1 MQTLQKL
8 FVLLVLIGAIASCS
22 DEKKNPVNPT
32 PTDTTG
38 ISGNQ
43 EGLLKAGTYRV
54 TGDIVVPEGKT
65 WTLEA
70 GVTLLFQGD
79 GQTVATS
86 PEIRVLGSFRSL
98 GTKDKPVV
106 LTVPANLATIEN
118 YDRGYWGGIQA
129 FETSPELTIKWT
141 KITHVGG
148 PAGPNS
154 YVGVYEDGDPRY
166 AVVYNNV
173 NGNVVIE
180 DSYISGTSDDAVRF
194 LGGKCSFSRN
204 IVEMQGSTGGECVNI
219 KSGVIG
225 VIAYNLFIGSAT
237 NGAKTSNSG
246 GSTVQCNVDI
256 YNNTF
261 VNCGYR
267 RTKAGR
273 GGSINIEAGARGQI
287 YNNLIVNCRYG
298 LRLVSGSDLPDTAN
312 TKYGNNF
319 FYGAFPSLVAD
330 FLAATPGSVSVK
342 QPSDILSLTP
352 GANDPM
358 FVNYNVTAFTEDQ
371 LRTSFS
377 PFAAINTYSSYN
389 FRLKTGSPAIGKG
402 RTNFTPV
409 LTTIPNGTIEG
420 PSADIGCYSTDGK
433 GLKY

>member
-1 MQTLQKL
+1 MQTMQKL
-8 FVLLVLIGAIASCS
+8 FILLALIVAMASCS
-22 DEKKNPVNPT
+22 DDKKNPITPT

-43 EGLLKAGTYRV
+43 EGVLKAGTYKV

-86 PEIRVLGSFRSL
+86 PEIRVQGTFRSL
-98 GTKDKPVV
+98 GTQAKPVT
-106 LTVPANLATIEN
+106 LTVPASLATVEN
-118 YDRGYWGGIQA
+118 YDRGFWGGIQA
-129 FETSPELTIKWT
+129 FETSPEVIIKWT

-154 YVGVYEDGDPRY
+154 YVGVYDDGDPRY
-166 AVVYNNV
+166 ALVYNNV
-173 NGNVVIE
+173 NGSVVVE

-225 VIAYNLFIGSAT
+225 VVAYNLFIGAAT

-246 GSTVQCNVDI
+246 GKTIQCNVDI

-261 VNCGYR
+261 VNCGFR

-273 GGSINIEAGARGQI
+273 GGSINIEGGARGQI

-298 LRLVSGSDLPDTAN
+298 LRLVSGTDLPDTLN
-312 TKYGNNF
+312 TKYGNNC
-319 FYGAFPSLVAD
+319 FYGSYKSFVDD

-342 QPSDILSLTP
+342 QGSDVMSLTP

-358 FVNYNVTAFTEDQ
+358 FVNYNVMSFTEDQ
-371 LRTSFS
+371 LRSTFAPFS
-377 PFAAINTYSSYN
+377 LINTHTAYN

-402 RTNFTPV
+402 NKNFTPV
-409 LTTIPNGTIEG
+409 ITTIANGTIEG